1 MAEAAVAQGPVTV
14 EAFLAFE
21 GESEVAYELVGG
33 EILAMVA
40 PVDAHGTI
48 VGNLALEIGE
58 KLRDRPPCRA
68 VVGGGLAIDAHN
80 WFVADLVVTCAP
92 PEGRREV
99 VEPILIIE
107 VLSEET
113 RDRDLGRKL
122 QRYIELPSVRE
133 IWLVDS
139 GRRWVRLWR
148 RAGDAWIV
156 TLPLAGSARFTSEA
170 LGGAEVTLDALYRN
184 SGLR

>member
-1 MAEAAVAQGPVTV
+1 VAEAAAAQGPVTV

-21 GESEVAYELVGG
+21 GEPEVRYELVAG
-33 EILAMVA
+33 EILAMA
-40 PVDAHGTI
+40 EPVDAHGTI

-58 KLRDRPPCRA
+58 KLRERPPCRA
-68 VVGGGLAIDAHN
+68 VVGGDVAIDAHN
-80 WFVADLVVTCAP
+80 SFVADLVVSCAP

-99 VEPILIIE
+99 AEPILIVE

-122 QRYIELPSVRE
+122 QRYIQLPSVRE
-133 IWLVDS
+133 VWLIDS
-139 GRRWVRLWR
+139 GERWVQVWR

-156 TLPLAGSARFTSEA
+156 TLPLAGPARFTSEV
-170 LGGAEVTLDALYRN
+170 LGGVEVTLEALYRN